1 MGSTARTG
9 KQFGHI
15 GQKFKELEFCI
26 IVKVFFS
33 VFPQMSSLFLRMC
46 VYSVAGDKK
55 NTKISFCL
63 VSQKRHRWWLS
74 WMRVEM

>member
-55 NTKISFCL
+55 IPKYPFALCL
-63 VSQKRHRWWLS
+63 KRDIDGGCLGC
-74 WMRVEM
+74 V